1 MTLIFDNHPFQYEIE
16 RLFRNFFPPIKI
28 ALSRE
33 RADAVGEY
41 CLTSREISAHEVVI
55 SAEICADARNISRKR
70 ALPAETPDKEQERA
84 LSVLLYE
91 ILCEL
96 TKTAPPWGILTGV
109 RPVKTLSK
117 VSDEYAR
124 EKLLV
129 SQEKLALARKISE
142 IQKPLAQSAAP
153 RSFSLY
159 VSIPFCPSR
168 CSYCSFI
175 SHSADRAE
183 GLIEDYLQLLQQELR
198 ATAQTA
204 RDAGLTI
211 DTVYFGGGTPT
222 VLTAPQLERL
232 FAALECF
239 DMGRVREFTVEAG
252 RPDTITREKLVAIK
266 NAGANRISV
275 NPQTMNDSVLNA
287 IGRRHT
293 ADQTRRAY
301 ELAREVGFE
310 CINADL
316 IAGLPTDTP
325 QSFRASLDEVC
336 AMNPENITVH
346 TLSLKR
352 AAALFGAYDAD
363 SSGAAEMVDYAH
375 EKLAAQGYL
384 PYYLYRQ
391 KNTADNRENTGY
403 AKAGTESLYNMFIME
418 ELQTILAAGAG
429 GATKLVSGDKIQRIA
444 NYKYPYE
451 YIDRFNKV
459 INSKRE
465 IISFFDE

>member
-1 MTLIFDNHPFQYEIE
+1 MTLVFDNHPFQYEIE
-16 RLFRNFFPPIKI
+16 RLFRNFFPPVKI

-33 RADAVGEY
+33 RAHAVGDY
-41 CLTSREISAHEVVI
+41 CLTSRELGADGVLLL
-55 SAEICADARNISRKR
+55 AEICADSRKISRSQL
-70 ALPAETPDKEQERA
+70 LPAQTPDKEQERV

-91 ILCEL
+91 VLSEL
-96 TKTAPPWGILTGV
+96 TGISPPWGILTGV
-109 RPVKTLSK
+109 RPVKTLSG
-117 VSDEYAR
+117 VSDEYAK

-129 SQEKLALARKISE
+129 SSEKLALARKISE
-142 IQKPLAQSAAP
+142 IQKPLAQSISP

-183 GLIEDYLQLLQQELR
+183 SLIEDYLELLRQELR

-204 RDAGLTI
+204 REAGLAL
-211 DTVYFGGGTPT
+211 DTVYVGGGTPT
-222 VLTAPQLERL
+222 VLSAPQLERL
-232 FAALECF
+232 FGALDYF
-239 DMGRVREFTVEAG
+239 DMSKVREFTVEAG

-266 NAGANRISV
+266 KAGAKRISV
-275 NPQTMNDSVLNA
+275 NPQTMNDSVLKA

-293 ADQTRRAY
+293 SDQTRRAY
-301 ELAREVGFE
+301 ELAREIGFD

-325 QSFRASLDEVC
+325 QSFKASLDEVC
-336 AMNPENITVH
+336 EMTPENITVH

-352 AAALFGAYDAD
+352 AAALFRASDAD
-363 SSGAAEMVDYAH
+363 STGAAEMVDYAH
-375 EKLAAQGYL
+375 AKLAALGYQ

-403 AKAGTESLYNMFIME
+403 AKPSTESLYNMFIME

-429 GATKLVSGDKIQRIA
+429 GSTKLVSGGRIKRIA

-459 INSKRE
+459 INNKRE
-465 IISFFDE
+465 IIGFFDE

>member
-1 MTLIFDNHPFQYEIE
+1 MTLVFDNHPFQYEIE
-16 RLFRNFFPPIKI
+16 RLFRNFFPPVKI

-33 RADAVGEY
+33 RADAAGEY
-41 CLTSREISAHEVVI
+41 CLTAREISPDKI
-55 SAEICADARNISRKR
+55 LLSAEICAGERHITRQQ
-70 ALPAETPDKEQERA
+70 ALPAQTPDKEQERA

-91 ILCEL
+91 ILSEL
-96 TKTAPPWGILTGV
+96 TGISPPWGILTGV

-117 VSDEYAR
+117 VSDEYA
-124 EKLLV
+124 EKKLLV
-129 SQEKLALARKISE
+129 SKPKLALARKISE
-142 IQKPLAQSAAP
+142 IQKPLAQSVLP

-183 GLIEDYLQLLQQELR
+183 SLIEDYLELLQKELY
-198 ATAQTA
+198 AAAQAA
-204 RDAGLTI
+204 REARLTL

-232 FAALECF
+232 FGALECF

-252 RPDTITREKLVAIK
+252 RPDTITREKLAAIK
-266 NAGANRISV
+266 KAGAGRISV
-275 NPQTMNDSVLNA
+275 NPQTMSDSVLEA

-310 CINADL
+310 CINMDL

-325 QSFRASLDEVC
+325 QGFKASLDEIC
-336 AMNPENITVH
+336 EMNPENITVH

-352 AAALFGAYDAD
+352 AAALFRAQGAD
-363 SSGAAEMVDYAH
+363 SCGAAEMVDYAH

-403 AKAGTESLYNMFIME
+403 AKPGTESLYNMFIM
-418 ELQTILAAGAG
+418 A
-429 GATKLVSGDKIQRIA
+429 VSIHI
-444 NYKYPYE
+444 
-451 YIDRFNKV
+451 
-459 INSKRE
+459 
-465 IISFFDE
+465 